1 MQISSSY
8 NSYDYYSSKPSFDK
22 TNQSDSNQ
30 KDEKNLSENK
40 DDKEKN
46 GEQTQMVNGV
56 ELSQKEVAQVREL
69 QSIDRNVKAHEAA
82 HQAAGGGLAGAAS
95 FTYTRGPDNQM
106 YATAGEVPI
115 SMQKG
120 NTPEETIAN
129 ARQIAAAAMAPADP
143 SPQDYKVAANAAK
156 MEFEAR
162 AEAMKLKA
170 EEAKEKEEENKEKD
184 DKNSENSLEKTT
196 IKIQILIKTLK
207 ILLLELINKTH
218 KITTLNSISHLKIL
232 NLNKKFTPIF
242 LINKAL
248 F

>member
-22 TNQSDSNQ
+22 TNQSDSTQ

-40 DDKEKN
+40 DEKEKN
-46 GEQTQMVNGV
+46 GEQTQMVNGI

-82 HQAAGGGLAGAAS
+82 HQATGGGLAGAAS

-129 ARQIAAAAMAPADP
+129 ARQIAAAAMAPTDP
-143 SPQDYKVAANAAK
+143 SPQDYKVAANATK

-162 AEAMKLKA
+162 SEAMKLKA
-170 EEAKEKEEENKEKD
+170 EEAKEENKEKD
-184 DKNSENSLEKTT
+184 DKSSENSLEKTDKDSKNNDKNSNFDKDFKNFVART
-196 IKIQILIKTLK
+196 YQQNSQNNDIKFNIA
-207 ILLLELINKTH
+207 
-218 KITTLNSISHLKIL
+218 S
-232 NLNKKFTPIF
+232 
-242 LINKAL
+242 
-248 F
+248 

>member
-1 MQISSSY
+1 MQIDSSY
-8 NSYDYYSSKPSFDK
+8 HSYTYDSSFSK
-22 TNQSDSNQ
+22 TNSQ
-30 KDEKNLSENK
+30 KDDKKPDENK

-46 GEQTQMVNGV
+46 GEKTQMLNGV
-56 ELSQKEVAQVREL
+56 ELTQKEVQQVREL
-69 QSIDRNVKAHEAA
+69 QSIDKNVKAHEAA

-129 ARQIAAAAMAPADP
+129 ARQIVAAAMAPADP

-156 MEFEAR
+156 MEFDAR

-170 EEAKEKEEENKEKD
+170 EESKEKEEKNKEKD
-184 DKNSENSLEKTT
+184 NKNTENSSETDKNS
-196 IKIQILIKTLK
+196 
-207 ILLLELINKTH
+207 
-218 KITTLNSISHLKIL
+218 
-232 NLNKKFTPIF
+232 NLNKDFKNFVAKTYQQNSQNNNLNI
-242 LINKAL
+242 IS
-248 F
+248 

>member
-22 TNQSDSNQ
+22 TNQSDSTQ

-129 ARQIAAAAMAPADP
+129 ARQVVAAAMAPADP
-143 SPQDYKVAANAAK
+143 SPQDYKVAANALK

-162 AEAMKLKA
+162 AEATKLKA
-170 EEAKEKEEENKEKD
+170 QEAQEKKEENEEKQENLDINNQDSKD
-184 DKNSENSLEKTT
+184 NFEETQANKDFKNFIGKIYQQNS
-196 IKIQILIKTLK
+196 QNNP
-207 ILLLELINKTH
+207 INFS
-218 KITTLNSISHLKIL
+218 LVS
-232 NLNKKFTPIF
+232 
-242 LINKAL
+242 
-248 F
+248 

>member
-22 TNQSDSNQ
+22 TNQSDSTQ

-82 HQAAGGGLAGAAS
+82 HQAAG
-95 FTYTRGPDNQM
+95 
-106 YATAGEVPI
+106 EVPI

-143 SPQDYKVAANAAK
+143 SPQDYKVAANATK

-170 EEAKEKEEENKEKD
+170 EEVKEKEEENKEKD
-184 DKNSENSLEKTT
+184 DKNSENSLEKTDKDSKNNDKNSNFDKDFKNLVART
-196 IKIQILIKTLK
+196 YQQNSQNNGIKF
-207 ILLLELINKTH
+207 
-218 KITTLNSISHLKIL
+218 SIAS
-232 NLNKKFTPIF
+232 
-242 LINKAL
+242 
-248 F
+248 

>member
-1 MQISSSY
+1 MQIDSSY
-8 NSYDYYSSKPSFDK
+8 HSYTYDSSFSK
-22 TNQSDSNQ
+22 TNSQ
-30 KDEKNLSENK
+30 KDDKKSDENK

-46 GEQTQMVNGV
+46 GEKTQMLNGV
-56 ELSQKEVAQVREL
+56 ELTQKEVQQVREL
-69 QSIDRNVKAHEAA
+69 QSIDKNVKAHEAA

-106 YATAGEVPI
+106 YATAGEVPV

-156 MEFEAR
+156 MEFDAR

-170 EEAKEKEEENKEKD
+170 EESKEKEEKNKEKD
-184 DKNSENSLEKTT
+184 NKNTENSSETDKNS
-196 IKIQILIKTLK
+196 
-207 ILLLELINKTH
+207 
-218 KITTLNSISHLKIL
+218 
-232 NLNKKFTPIF
+232 NLNKDFKNFVAKTYQQNSQNNNLNI
-242 LINKAL
+242 IS
-248 F
+248 

>member
-22 TNQSDSNQ
+22 TNQSDSTQ

-170 EEAKEKEEENKEKD
+170 EEAKEKEENEEKQENLDINNQDSKD
-184 DKNSENSLEKTT
+184 NFEETQANKDFKNFIGKIYQQNS
-196 IKIQILIKTLK
+196 QNNP
-207 ILLLELINKTH
+207 INFS
-218 KITTLNSISHLKIL
+218 LVS
-232 NLNKKFTPIF
+232 
-242 LINKAL
+242 
-248 F
+248 

>member
-8 NSYDYYSSKPSFDK
+8 NSYDYYSSKPSFNK
-22 TNQSDSNQ
+22 TNQSDSTQ

-129 ARQIAAAAMAPADP
+129 ARQVVAAAMAPADP
-143 SPQDYKVAANAAK
+143 SPQDYKVAANALK

-162 AEAMKLKA
+162 AEATKLKA
-170 EEAKEKEEENKEKD
+170 QEAQEKKEENEENEEKQENLD
-184 DKNSENSLEKTT
+184 INNQDSKDNFEETQANKDFKNFIGKIYQQNS
-196 IKIQILIKTLK
+196 QNNP
-207 ILLLELINKTH
+207 INFS
-218 KITTLNSISHLKIL
+218 LVS
-232 NLNKKFTPIF
+232 
-242 LINKAL
+242 
-248 F
+248 

>member
-8 NSYDYYSSKPSFDK
+8 NSYNYYSSNSSFDK
-22 TNQSDSNQ
+22 TNQSDSTQ
-30 KDEKNLSENK
+30 KDDKNLTENK
-40 DDKEKN
+40 SDKEKN
-46 GEQTQMVNGV
+46 SEQTQMVNGV
-56 ELSQKEVAQVREL
+56 ELSQKEVQQVREL

-95 FTYTRGPDNQM
+95 FSYTRGPDNQM

-129 ARQIAAAAMAPADP
+129 ARQIAAAAMAPANP

-156 MEFEAR
+156 MEFEAK

-170 EEAKEKEEENKEKD
+170 EENKEKEEENKEKEEENKEKEEENKEKD
-184 DKNSENSLEKTT
+184 DKNSENSLETTDKNFKNFVAKTYQQNSQNND
-196 IKIQILIKTLK
+196 IKFNIA
-207 ILLLELINKTH
+207 
-218 KITTLNSISHLKIL
+218 S
-232 NLNKKFTPIF
+232 
-242 LINKAL
+242 
-248 F
+248 